1 MKLEVTQETFPLRE
15 VFTISRGS
23 KTVAEAIVATV
34 SENGFFGRGECVPY
48 ARYCETL
55 ASVTS
60 QLEAMGP
67 ALDARLSPKELQS
80 LMPPGAARNAL
91 DCALWDLEAKRAARP
106 VHELAGLAPPQPV
119 TTAYTLSLE
128 APEAMENAARKNAH
142 RALLKIK
149 LGGEEDLACIK
160 AVRSGAPASDLIV
173 DANEAWDE
181 AIWLSLMPQL
191 AELGVCL
198 VEQPL
203 PEGQDDVLARE
214 PRLVPVCADE
224 SCHTADNLPALAGR
238 YDFVNIKLDKT
249 GGLTG
254 ALALYEKATQA
265 GFGIMTGCM
274 VASSLAMAPAM
285 LIAHLSRYVDL
296 DGPLLLEKDREN
308 GLKFEGSTIY
318 PPSPELWG

>member
-1 MKLEVTQETFPLRE
+1 MKLEIARETFPLKT

-23 KTVAEAIVATV
+23 KTAAETIIVKATEAGM
-34 SENGFFGRGECVPY
+34 SGCGECVPY
-48 ARYCETL
+48 ARYGET
-55 ASVTS
+55 AESVVA
-60 QLEAMGP
+60 QLEAMRPRCEAGIT
-67 ALDARLSPKELQS
+67 RQELQS

-91 DCALWDLEAKRAARP
+91 DCALWDLEAKRSDCP
-106 VHELAGLAPPQPV
+106 VYQLAGLGPPQPV
-119 TTAYTLSLE
+119 TTAFTLSLE
-128 APEAMENAARKNAH
+128 APDAMEKAARKNAH
-142 RALLKIK
+142 RPLLKIK
-149 LGGEEDLACIK
+149 LGGEQDLACVQ
-160 AVRSGAPASDLIV
+160 AVRAGAPVSDLII

-181 AIWLSLMPQL
+181 ATWLSLMPQL

-203 PEGQDDVLARE
+203 PEGRDQVLARE

-224 SCHTADNLPALAGR
+224 SCHTQDDLPALAGR

-254 ALALYEKATQA
+254 ALALYEKAAQA
-265 GFGIMTGCM
+265 GFGIMVGCM

-308 GLKFEGSTIY
+308 GLKFEGSIIH